1 MLAPMSGVTDL
12 PFRLAAARLGA
23 GLVVSEMIASEALV
37 RERRDMR
44 RKAEGEGLNPFVI
57 QLAGCE
63 GRWIAEGA
71 RVAEGLGA
79 DIVDL
84 NMGCPAKLVTG
95 KQSGSALMRDLD
107 HALTLIEAAVG
118 AVSIPVTLK
127 MRLGWDAST
136 INAPDLALRAE
147 SVGIRL
153 ITVHGRTRSQFFK
166 GRADWRAI
174 RAVKEAVSI
183 PVIANGDAAS
193 PSDVMAMIA
202 ASGADG
208 AMIGRGCYGAPW
220 LPGRIAK
227 TIETGYDPGD
237 PLADERR
244 DILQFQYQDMLVHYG
259 RDLGVRIARKHL
271 GWVAARECAEGNAGS
286 DWRRKLCAETDPER
300 VQQLIGAIYDQVMDA
315 AA

>member
-1 MLAPMSGVTDL
+1 MSGVTDL
-12 PFRLAAARLGA
+12 PFRRAASRLGA
-23 GLVVSEMIASEALV
+23 GLAVSEMIASEALV

-44 RKAEGEGLNPFVI
+44 RKAEGEGLSPFVI

-63 GRWIAEGA
+63 ARWIAEGA
-71 RVAEGLGA
+71 RVAEGRGA

-95 KQSGSALMRDLD
+95 KQSGSALMRNLD
-107 HALTLIEAAVG
+107 HALTLIEAAVK
-118 AVSIPVTLK
+118 AVTIPVTLK
-127 MRLGWDAST
+127 MRLGWDATT

-147 SVGIRL
+147 SAGIRL
-153 ITVHGRTRSQFFK
+153 IAVHGRTRCQHFK

-183 PVIANGDAAS
+183 PVIANGDAIS

-227 TIETGYDPGD
+227 TIETGNDPGD
-237 PLADERR
+237 PHADQRR
-244 DILQFQYQDMLVHYG
+244 DILRFQYQDMLVHYG
-259 RDLGVRIARKHL
+259 RDLGVRMARKHL
-271 GWVAARECAEGNAGS
+271 GWVAGRECGQGDTGR
-286 DWRRKLCAETDPER
+286 DWRRKLCTESDPSH
-300 VQQLIGAIYDQVMDA
+300 VQKLIDGLYDQLMDA

>member
-12 PFRLAAARLGA
+12 PFRRAASRLGA

-44 RKAEGEGLNPFVI
+44 RKAEGEGLSPFVI

-63 GRWIAEGA
+63 ARWIAEGA

-79 DIVDL
+79 DVVDI
-84 NMGCPAKLVTG
+84 NMGCPARLVTG

-107 HALTLIEAAVG
+107 HALTLIEAAVE
-118 AVSIPVTLK
+118 AVSGPVTLK
-127 MRLGWDAST
+127 MRLGWDCAT
-136 INAPDLALRAE
+136 INAPELARRAE
-147 SVGIRL
+147 GAGIRL
-153 ITVHGRTRSQFFK
+153 ITVHGRTRCQHFK
-166 GRADWRAI
+166 GHADWRAI

-193 PSDVMAMIA
+193 PSDVVAMIS

-208 AMIGRGCYGAPW
+208 AMIGRGSYGAPW
-220 LPGRIAK
+220 MPGRIAR
-227 TIETGYDPGD
+227 TIETGTDPGD
-237 PLADERR
+237 PSTEERR
-244 DILQFQYQDMLVHYG
+244 DILRFQYQDMLIHYG
-259 RDLGVRIARKHL
+259 RELGVRMARKHL
-271 GWVAARECAEGNAGS
+271 GWVVAREGGEGDAARG
-286 DWRRKLCAETDPER
+286 WRRKLCAETDPAR
-300 VQQLIGAIYDQVMDA
+300 VLRLVDALYGEVMDA